1 MKIKDGEDLIMYL
14 FVFIIILPIALIYLF
29 FKLLLTP
36 VDYLRY
42 KRSRYQKDFPHKF
55 TWLVDS
61 HFDNGVYTVIKENDL
76 PIEYIKWSKD
86 YYDSGYFVYKD
97 ILLDFCEPF
106 FYDEEEKAFFL
117 VPDENGEETAQ
128 PEASDENMD
137 GKEKEERLTVSEG
150 KEKILK
156 EFRQNVPGRECGRI
170 VFFQSYKDAE
180 RDYKKE
186 GVDVMRGLDDFIIY
200 EKSELKNQ
208 LEAFIYKN

>member
-36 VDYLRY
+36 VDYIRY
-42 KRSRYQKDFPHKF
+42 KRTRYQRDFPHKF

-61 HFDNGVYTVIKENDL
+61 HFDNGVYTVIKENAL
-76 PIEYIKWSKD
+76 PVEYIKWSKD
-86 YYDSGYFVYKD
+86 YYERGYFVYKN
-97 ILLDFCEPF
+97 ILLDFTEPF
-106 FYDEEEKAFFL
+106 LYDEEEKAFFL

-128 PEASDENMD
+128 LEASDENMD
-137 GKEKEERLTVSEG
+137 VREKEDRLTVSEA
-150 KEKILK
+150 KEKLLK

-180 RDYKKE
+180 RYYKKE
-186 GVDVMRGLDDFIIY
+186 GVDVMRGLDGFIIY
-200 EKSELKNQ
+200 KDKDLKGT
-208 LEAFIYKN
+208 LENFIQSN